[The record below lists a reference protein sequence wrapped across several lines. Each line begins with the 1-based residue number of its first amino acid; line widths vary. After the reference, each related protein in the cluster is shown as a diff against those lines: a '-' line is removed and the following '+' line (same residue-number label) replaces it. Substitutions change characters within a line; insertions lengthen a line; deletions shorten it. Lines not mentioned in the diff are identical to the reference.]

1 MKRVFGAG
9 IVIILSL
16 ILFLPGVMGHVPVDS
31 EDNTTLERA
40 QEISEPLKSWAI
52 YDELDHEEE
61 GKYYYVHL
69 KKGERLYASLLT
81 PDEGDFAPSLLIMGP
96 GLGLN
101 DSVPDFIDIDEDADR
116 VLLEN
121 EKGDAE
127 YEPFT
132 PAANFPIT
140 EFDREVDES
149 GTYYIIVF
157 SEESYGR
164 FILAVGF
171 QESFSF
177 IEWLKIPLDLINI
190 YLWSGHSPITVIL
203 PFLVWLVMGLYFLLS
218 KMELGTINE
227 WLFSIGGL
235 MYLGSATLTTVEMG
249 IAIGRSGFGAGI
261 IVTLIFILIPVLL
274 GLFVLMRI
282 LKKEKLEKNRRIAFS
297 AYGIL
302 GLFFWCGVIVGPV
315 LIILASVLPVIH
327 VKKGIEEADKE
338 EEESEKEDGEP
349 QKDVK
354 GPEIEKNEMKEEER
368 ESVIVTE

>member
-16 ILFLPGVMGHVPVDS
+16 ILFLPGVLGHVPVDS

-40 QEISEPLKSWAI
+40 QEISEPQKSWAI
-52 YDELDHEEE
+52 YDELDHEGE

-69 KKGERLYASLLT
+69 KMGERLYASLLT
-81 PDEGDFAPSLLIMGP
+81 PDDGDFAPGLLIMGP
-96 GLGLN
+96 DLGSN
-101 DSVPDFIDIDEDADR
+101 DSVPDFVEVEEGLDR
-116 VLLEN
+116 VLLEG
-121 EKGDAE
+121 ERGDAS

-132 PAANFPIT
+132 PAANFPLA
-140 EFDREVDES
+140 EYDREVNES
-149 GTYYIIVF
+149 GTYYIMVF
-157 SEESYGR
+157 SEDSHGR

-171 QESFSF
+171 QESFSL

-190 YLWSGHSPITVIL
+190 YLWSGHSPIIVVL

-218 KMELGTINE
+218 KMELATINS

-235 MYLGSATLTTVEMG
+235 MYLGSATLTAVEMG
-249 IAIGRSGFGAGI
+249 IAIARTGFGAGI

-274 GLFVLMRI
+274 GVFILLRI
-282 LKKEKLEKNRRIAFS
+282 MSKEKLEKNKRIAFFI
-297 AYGIL
+297 YGIL
-302 GLFFWCGVIVGPV
+302 GLLFWCGVIVGPV

-338 EEESEKEDGEP
+338 EEEDGKEDR
-349 QKDVK
+349 
-354 GPEIEKNEMKEEER
+354 EIKRGKNEPEDVVEEPKDLDAEP
-368 ESVIVTE
+368 